1 MGNARACQACWRT
14 DPAFDVGLYVKES
27 VVQQMGLP
35 PPTPGEQLGGT
46 EGVGGRHCRGKRPNS
61 SRAHTHTDL
70 APSTHTVCS
79 HAHTTV
85 PDYRALAAK
94 LRRLRLTAGAMDACW
109 LDDQH
114 LELVVSALGVAA
126 QLAVS

>member
-1 MGNARACQACWRT
+1 
-14 DPAFDVGLYVKES
+14 
-27 VVQQMGLP
+27 
-35 PPTPGEQLGGT
+35 
-46 EGVGGRHCRGKRPNS
+46 
-61 SRAHTHTDL
+61 
-70 APSTHTVCS
+70 
-79 HAHTTV
+79 V